1 MANSQ
6 FITLA
11 VLVCVLG
18 VGIMLGRFAKPTGL
32 NKLRY
37 QLHLS
42 KKQWT
47 YPAIRR
53 AVAPIRICLASRP
66 DY

>member
-37 QLHLS
+37 QLKEAEIQTRIDEERL
-42 KKQWT
+42 KQDDM
-47 YPAIRR
+47 IRER
-53 AVAPIRICLASRP
+53 MQ
-66 DY
+66 